1 MVLAGHLW
9 CNDLNPKKSTHQWTI
24 FLSCK
29 IQKRTYFQCIFGII
43 YPQNLS
49 FFNKNPVR
57 QFFTPK
63 AP

>member
-1 MVLAGHLW
+1 MDYFFFLQ
-9 CNDLNPKKSTHQWTI
+9 NPKNP
-24 FLSCK
+24 
-29 IQKRTYFQCIFGII
+29 YFQCIFGII

-63 AP
+63 APWEV